1 MKNAEPRAIIVNILD
16 RAAATSVPFWEP
28 PAEERQR
35 VADLLGAPEVGVEIH
50 DAADGSTKATGTAAP
65 FLALAI
71 LNEVAIELIGRQSA
85 TAIGREEAIFQIR
98 ERVAELLADE
108 DD

>member
-16 RAAATSVPFWEP
+16 RAAATSGPFWEP
-28 PAEERQR
+28 SAEERQR
-35 VADLLGAPEVGVEIH
+35 VAELLGTPTIDLELYTT
-50 DAADGSTKATGTAAP
+50 ADGAIAATGTAAP

-71 LNEVAIELIGRQSA
+71 LNEVAIELIDRHSA
-85 TAIGREEAIFQIR
+85 GGVGREEAIFQIR